1 MVIFNSYVKLPE
13 GIHHTDLKNM
23 ILNMRWMTTW
33 MTTTHR
39 QCFDHGTYD
48 HHVFFGPQVRLSHA
62 PSCRDFKMSI
72 YNIILDSKGYDFQ
85 LEKMKKRRVS

>member
-48 HHVFFGPQVRLSHA
+48 HQKWRFFPNPKCGVHQ
-62 PSCRDFKMSI
+62 
-72 YNIILDSKGYDFQ
+72 
-85 LEKMKKRRVS
+85 EKWRFHEQH